1 MSISSSSSSYA
12 IASIPT
18 TKGDIVVHNGTS
30 LIRVALGSNGY
41 ALTSDSAQISGVSWS
56 VAPSGSTASY
66 TPIAYTTISSNSRS
80 VTISSIPGGYKAIGV
95 IVCAK
100 DTSTERDLF
109 VTFNG
114 SATSYNYGGMYWV
127 SSAGDQTSQGGNPAI
142 TFEGACG
149 SDTGVLQYGLFEML
163 IPAYDSG
170 YVKSGLS
177 VGGGGTNSL
186 GAISTMM
193 HYSWNNTSA
202 ITSITWYVR
211 ATSIMASDSSFYVYG
226 IS

>member
-30 LIRVALGSNGY
+30 LIRVAVGSSGY
-41 ALTSDSAQISGVSWS
+41 ALTSDSAEISGVSWS

-66 TPIAYTTISSNSRS
+66 TPIAYTTISSNSQS

-100 DTSTERDLF
+100 NTTTERDLF

-114 SATSYNYGGMYWV
+114 SSTSYNYGGMYWV
-127 SSAGDQTSQGGNPAI
+127 GSDQTAQGGNPAL

-149 SDTGVLQYGLFEML
+149 SETGILKYGLFEML

-170 YVKSGLS
+170 YIKSGLS
-177 VGGGGTNSL
+177 VGGGGTNGL
-186 GAISTMM
+186 GSISTMM
-193 HYSWNNTSA
+193 HYSWNNSSA
-202 ITSITWYVR
+202 ITSITWFV
-211 ATSIMASDSSFYVYG
+211 AAGGIMASDSSFYVYG

>member
-30 LIRVALGSNGY
+30 LIRVAVGSSGY

-66 TPIAYTTISSNSRS
+66 TPIAYTTISANSQS

-100 DTSTERDLF
+100 NTSTERDLF

-114 SATSYNYGGMYWV
+114 SATSYSYGGMYWV
-127 SSAGDQTSQGGNPAI
+127 STAGDQTTQGGNPAL

-149 SDTGVLQYGLFEML
+149 SETGVLKYGLFEML

-177 VGGGGTNSL
+177 VGGGGTN
-186 GAISTMM
+186 GNGTISTMM
-193 HYSWNNTSA
+193 RYSWNNSSA
-202 ITSITWYVR
+202 ITSITWFVGGG
-211 ATSIMASDSSFYVYG
+211 IMASDSSFYVYG